1 MSFLVL
7 EEGGVNCLISLVLSN
22 HFYIKE
28 TLVERRQLG
37 VANPG
42 DITNLKVL
50 VTPYHEQVLL

>member
-7 EEGGVNCLISLVLSN
+7 EEGRVNCPISLVSAIQS
-22 HFYIKE
+22 FYIKE

-37 VANPG
+37 VAKPG
-42 DITNLKVL
+42 DITNWK